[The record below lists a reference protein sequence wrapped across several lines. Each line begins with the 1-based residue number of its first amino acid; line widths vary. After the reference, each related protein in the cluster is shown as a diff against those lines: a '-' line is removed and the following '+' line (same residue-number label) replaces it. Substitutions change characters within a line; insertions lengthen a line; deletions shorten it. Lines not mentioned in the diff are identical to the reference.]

1 MHANAEF
8 GSFTLVDVE
17 TSGLSASEDR
27 VLSVAVLTLADDGRV
42 QHEFHTLVNPG
53 CDPGPVEI
61 HGLTREKL
69 HGAPTFEAI
78 RPRLA
83 ELLTGRVLVAHNA
96 SFDYG
101 FLHEEF
107 TRAGAILPVERQ
119 LCTLAFARR
128 LAPPTANFKLG
139 TLAAH
144 YGVRQTRA
152 HDALDDTR
160 VLAGV
165 LHGLMSDARRFG
177 VSPPLMPP
185 QRDQRRSSQ
194 RWPKTRTGPKALC
207 PFAYPGRFQ
216 EHGRLVQG
224 MKIAITGETHMERSA
239 LAARAEAAGLDV
251 TTSLSRRTSVL
262 VTNESRSQSR
272 KVRDAVEFG
281 TALLTEAA
289 FLALL
294 TDIAPGTAK
303 GATGTASATST
314 ATGTSGTAKGAIGT
328 AERGTGTARGAS
340 GAAKGASATV
350 EGRSGS
356 VEGASTGSAKSAA
369 RQRSSGPLSGRRFL
383 VLGGTHDQR
392 AAATADLTA
401 RGASVAVN
409 LSASVTDV
417 LALSDA
423 ASDRRYSRA
432 AGVGLPIHGPE
443 SLTAG
448 EFTAAHQEPAVHP
461 NQPRPDAAPG
471 LPAPSTPIASEP
483 LSLARGQVMDLPIDE
498 CGGDW
503 TLRASWK
510 QNGGWEVDVVAFL
523 LTDDEMVT
531 GDPDFV
537 FYNQRSAQGVE
548 LAVEGPSEQ
557 SLSISL
563 DHLPEHCRRIAI
575 AAAIDGPGITF
586 GDVGAIEIEA
596 APGGDQAVIARA
608 TLDAATEE
616 RTLLLAEVYQRGE
629 TWRLRAL
636 GQGYATDL
644 AALATRYGISVA

>member
-239 LAARAEAAGLDV
+239 LAARAETAGLDV

-281 TALLTEAA
+281 TALLTESA

-294 TDIAPGTAK
+294 TDIAP
-303 GATGTASATST
+303 
-314 ATGTSGTAKGAIGT
+314 GTAKGAIGT

-340 GAAKGASATV
+340 GA
-350 EGRSGS
+350 GS
-356 VEGASTGSAKSAA
+356 VQGASTGSAKSAA

-471 LPAPSTPIASEP
+471 LPAPSEPIASEP

-510 QNGGWEVDVVAFL
+510 QNGGWEVDLVAFL

-548 LAVEGPSEQ
+548 LAVEGLSEQ

>member
-1 MHANAEF
+1 M
-8 GSFTLVDVE
+8 VDVE
-17 TSGLSASEDR
+17 TSGLRAAEHR
-27 VLSVAVLTLADDGRV
+27 VLSVAALTLGDDGRV
-42 QHEFHTLVNPG
+42 EHEFHTLVNPG

-83 ELLTGRVLVAHNA
+83 ELLTGRVMVAHNA

-101 FLHEEF
+101 FLSEEF
-107 TRAGAILPVERQ
+107 TRAGATLPVERQ

-185 QRDQRRSSQ
+185 QLDQRRSSQ

-224 MKIAITGETHMERSA
+224 MKIAITGETRMERSA

-262 VTNESRSQSR
+262 VTNESRSESR

-281 TALLTEAA
+281 TALLTESA

-303 GATGTASATST
+303 GATGTTE
-314 ATGTSGTAKGAIGT
+314 GTSGS
-328 AERGTGTARGAS
+328 AE
-340 GAAKGASATV
+340 GASAGT
-350 EGRSGS
+350 
-356 VEGASTGSAKSAA
+356 AKSAA

-383 VLGGTHDQR
+383 VLGGTHAQR

-423 ASDRRYSRA
+423 ASDRRYGRA
-432 AGVGLPIHGPE
+432 VGVGLPIHGPE
-443 SLTAG
+443 WLTAG
-448 EFTAAHQEPAVHP
+448 ESTAAQQESAVHP
-461 NQPRPDAAPG
+461 NQPRPDAEPG
-471 LPAPSTPIASEP
+471 LPARSEPIASEP
-483 LSLARGQVMDLPIDE
+483 PAVEALSLARGQVMDLPVDE
-498 CGGDW
+498 CGGEW

-510 QNGGWEVDVVAFL
+510 QNGGWEVDLVAFL

-531 GDPDFV
+531 GDADFV
-537 FYNQRSAQGVE
+537 FYNQRSAPGAE

-557 SLSISL
+557 SLTISL

-575 AAAIDGPGITF
+575 AAAIDGAGITF

-629 TWRLRAL
+629 TWRLRAV

-644 AALATRYGISVA
+644 AALATRYGITVA